1 MDWTARYEELRHQT
15 LEPTDRPFSAGCG
28 LAVLLQ
34 RGIAA
39 WIHALDDSATSLAL
53 PSRTALAIPDTS
65 VSDLSDQWTRLLVE
79 ILFHGSREVYV

>member
-15 LEPTDRPFSAGCG
+15 LGPTDRPFSAGCG
-28 LAVLLQ
+28 LVVLLQ

-39 WIHALDDSATSLAL
+39 WMQALDDSATSLAL

-79 ILFHGSREVYV
+79 ILFHGSREVHA